1 MTRIKKDFD
10 FVNGFQAVL
19 LAPDERFAVLAEWM
33 SLWEA
38 SVRSTHGFLTQGD
51 IVALRPVVRSALTTV
66 PELWGMR
73 DRSGRWVAFMGMAE
87 EGLEMLFVHPAAQGM
102 GLGRQLVLKAVG
114 ERGVRFVDVNE
125 QNPAALGFYER
136 MGFTVV
142 GRSETDGQGNPFP
155 LLHMQW
161 EEQSG

>member
-1 MTRIKKDFD
+1 MMRIKKDFD
-10 FVNGFQAVL
+10 FANGFQAVL

-51 IVALRPVVRSALTTV
+51 IVALRLVVRPALTTV
-66 PELWGMR
+66 PEWWGMR
-73 DRSGRWVAFMGMAE
+73 DRSGRWVAFMGMAG
-87 EGLEMLFVHPAAQGM
+87 EGLEMLFVYPAAQGM
-102 GLGRQLVLKAVG
+102 GLGRHLVLKAVG

-125 QNPAALGFYER
+125 HNVAAPGFYER
-136 MGFTVV
+136 MGFTVAC
-142 GRSETDGQGNPFP
+142 RSETDGQGNPFP